1 MTNREEPTSCETQT
15 ASACETTTFVTVTGA
30 AALAAQTITSTVTH
44 CESIYGCSISDQNT
58 HTATTTSQSCAP
70 TPSGSDLNAC
80 RNDAIIYPSDPS
92 NIDELKNILVNYKDT
107 YHIIG
112 VSDHTG
118 YIWVPSLDGET
129 MNKVKSS
136 VSNYEA
142 DFGSKPV

>member
-1 MTNREEPTSCETQT
+1 MTYSEEPKSCETKT
-15 ASACETTTFVTVTGA
+15 ASACETTTSVIVNEA
-30 AALAAQTITSTVTH
+30 VALAAKTTTSTITH

-58 HTATTTSQSCAP
+58 HTATTTSQNCAP

-92 NIDELKNILVNYKDT
+92 NIDDLKNILVNYKDT

-112 VSDHTG
+112 VSGHTG

-129 MNKVKSS
+129 MNKVKTS
-136 VSNYEA
+136 VSHY
-142 DFGSKPV
+142 DFDFESEPV